1 MFFVIDINGLCLFK
15 VTNSYG
21 MVFAFH
27 IPFVDLFVNLFL
39 HVWEHF

>member
-1 MFFVIDINGLCLFK
+1 MFLVIDINDLRLFK

-27 IPFVDLFVNLFL
+27 IPLVDLFVNLFL
-39 HVWEHF
+39 HVRKHF